1 MHGQA
6 YTAALSFEKTTMSDP
21 SSEPVKPTPPPSR
34 ILLERF
40 VLGEKHF
47 PSEAAYQAWKA
58 LPWWR
63 RLFS

>member
-1 MHGQA
+1 
-6 YTAALSFEKTTMSDP
+6 MSDP

>member
-1 MHGQA
+1 MFMNNHP
-6 YTAALSFEKTTMSDP
+6 EKP
-21 SSEPVKPTPPPSR
+21 IPPPSR

-40 VLGEKHF
+40 ILGVKHF
-47 PSEAAYQAWKA
+47 PSEAAYNAWKA

>member
-1 MHGQA
+1 MDHHP
-6 YTAALSFEKTTMSDP
+6 E
-21 SSEPVKPTPPPSR
+21 EPIPPPSR

-40 VLGEKHF
+40 ILGEKHF
-47 PSEAAYQAWKA
+47 PSEAAYEAWKA